1 MSSPRRPDCDG
12 HAAESDLVTMTRLSG
27 WGRVP
32 IVEGNERLGEDLA
45 EVCRFARLTRGL
57 GRSYGDASLPAAASE
72 VVAGTRLGDRVL
84 AFDRDTGVLRA
95 EAGFRLGQLDRL
107 ARPLGWVSP
116 VSPGTRH
123 VTLGG
128 MVASDVHGK
137 NHHAAGC
144 IGAYVRGLR
153 LQLADGDE
161 LEIGP
166 THEPQLFAATIGGM
180 GLTGHIL
187 EVELE
192 LLAIG
197 RPWIVIEE
205 QAEPD
210 LPALAAALREASRT
224 WPYTVAW
231 VDGLGRGK
239 NLGRG
244 VLIKGRWAQADEA
257 PATLPERSPT
267 DASWSIPFDLPGWVL
282 APWSVR
288 AFDEL
293 YYRLHRWR
301 PRRGLAHPDTFF
313 YPLDRLRHWNRL
325 YGSRGFVQHQC
336 VLPAE
341 DGDRGFMRYF
351 ETLTRQG
358 GASFLTVLKDCGAQ
372 GRGLLSFPR
381 PGLSFAL
388 DLPMRGA
395 TTQAFVDA
403 LNRHVL
409 EAGGRIY
416 LAKDALTRREHFVA
430 MEPRLPA
437 FDAVR
442 RTWDPQR
449 RLRSAMSVRLLG
461 DSA

>member
-1 MSSPRRPDCDG
+1 
-12 HAAESDLVTMTRLSG
+12 MTQLSG

-32 IVEGNERLGEDLA
+32 TVEGRERLGEELG
-45 EVCRFARLTRGL
+45 EICRSASLTRGL
-57 GRSYGDASLPAAASE
+57 GRSYGDASLPASAGA

-84 AFDRDTGVLRA
+84 AFDRHFGVLRA
-95 EAGFRLGQLDRL
+95 EAGFRLEQLERL
-107 ARPLGWVSP
+107 ARPAGWVSP

-137 NHHAAGC
+137 NHHVAGC
-144 IGAYVRGLR
+144 IGAYVRDLR
-153 LQLADGDE
+153 IQLADGQE

-166 THEPQLFAATIGGM
+166 ERESQLFAATLGGM

-192 LLAIG
+192 LLAVPS
-197 RPWIVIEE
+197 PWILIEE
-205 QAEPD
+205 QTASD
-210 LPALAAALREASRT
+210 LPTLIAGLREASRS

-231 VDGLGRGK
+231 VDGLARGRQ
-239 NLGRG
+239 LGRG
-244 VLIKGRWAQADEA
+244 VLIKGRWAGAHEA
-257 PATLPERSPT
+257 PETLPARSP
-267 DASWSIPFDLPGWVL
+267 AEPRWSLPCELPGWIL
-282 APWSVR
+282 GPWSVR

-293 YYRLHRWR
+293 YFRRHRWR
-301 PRRGLAHPDTFF
+301 PRRGLVHPDGFF

-325 YGSRGFVQHQC
+325 YGRCGFVQHQC
-336 VLPAE
+336 VLPVDA
-341 DGDRGFMRYF
+341 GDQVITRYF
-351 ETLTRQG
+351 ETLTRHD
-358 GASFLTVLKDCGAQ
+358 GASFLTVLKDCGAE

-381 PGLSFAL
+381 PGLSIAF

-395 TTQAFVDA
+395 ATQVLVDA
-403 LNRHVL
+403 LNRHVI

-416 LAKDALTRREHFVA
+416 LAKDALTRAQDFAA

-449 RLRSAMSVRLLG
+449 RLRSALSVRLLG
-461 DSA
+461 DAA

>member
-1 MSSPRRPDCDG
+1 
-12 HAAESDLVTMTRLSG
+12 MTRLSG

-32 IVEGNERLGEDLA
+32 TVEGQERLGEELSA
-45 EVCRFARLTRGL
+45 ICRAASLTRGL
-57 GRSYGDASLPAAASE
+57 GSSYGDASLPASAEA

-84 AFDRDTGVLRA
+84 AFDREAGVLRA
-95 EAGFRLGQLDRL
+95 EAGFRLGQLEHL
-107 ARPLGWVSP
+107 TRPSGWVSP

-128 MVASDVHGK
+128 MVASDIHGK
-137 NHHAAGC
+137 NHHVAGC
-144 IGAYVRGLR
+144 FGAFVRSLR
-153 LQLADGDE
+153 LQLADGQE

-166 THEPQLFAATIGGM
+166 DREAMLFAATLGGM

-187 EVELE
+187 EVELG
-192 LLAIG
+192 LLAIT
-197 RPWIVIEE
+197 RPWIMVEE
-205 QAEPD
+205 ETAAD
-210 LPALAAALREASRT
+210 LPTLVAALREASRR

-231 VDGLGRGK
+231 VDGLARGRQ
-239 NLGRG
+239 LGRG
-244 VLIKGRWAQADEA
+244 VLIKGRWAEAHEA
-257 PATLPERSPT
+257 PDTLPTRSP
-267 DASWSIPFDLPGWVL
+267 AEPRWSVPGNLPGWL
-282 APWSVR
+282 LGPESVR
-288 AFDEL
+288 AFDAL

-301 PRRGLAHPDTFF
+301 PRRGLVHPDGFF

-325 YGSRGFVQHQC
+325 YGRRGFVQHQC
-336 VLPAE
+336 VLPVDA
-341 DGDRGFMRYF
+341 GDQIVTRYF
-351 ETLTRQG
+351 ETLTRHG
-358 GASFLTVLKDCGAQ
+358 GTSFLTVLKDCGAE

-381 PGLSFAL
+381 PGLSVAL

-395 TTQAFVDA
+395 ATQALINA

-416 LAKDALTRREHFVA
+416 LAKDALTRAEDFTA

-449 RLRSAMSVRLLG
+449 RLRSALSVRLLG
-461 DSA
+461 DAA